1 MQTLIDYNDAV
12 KSNEQLV
19 ASLVK
24 EVASLKEY
32 IQLSQKVVYTN
43 KEVLELLDI
52 NPKTLKKYRDN
63 GWLGSIGYT
72 QYGDKFYYTLD
83 DLMQFIKGEHQEAF
97 ALKN

>member
-1 MQTLIDYNDAV
+1 MQTLIDYNHAV

-63 GWLGSIGYT
+63 GWLGYT

-83 DLMQFIKGEHQEAF
+83 DLMQFMKGGHQEAF

>member
-1 MQTLIDYNDAV
+1 MQTLIDYDEANKCNA
-12 KSNEQLV
+12 QLV

-24 EVASLKEY
+24 EIASLKEY
-32 IQLSQKVVYTN
+32 MKLSQKVIYTN

-63 GWLGSIGYT
+63 GWLGFT
-72 QYGDKFYYTLD
+72 QYADKFYYSIE
-83 DLMQFIKGEHQEAF
+83 DLMQFMKGGHQEAF